1 MGEYKDRSI
10 ETIQKDVKE
19 QFKEIEKKNGM

>member
-19 QFKEIEKKNGM
+19 QFKEIEKKNGR

>member
-1 MGEYKDRSI
+1 MTTYQDRSI

-19 QFKEIEKKNGM
+19 QFNKIEKKNGA